1 MTEIVTITPNPAVD
15 VSTSVDRIVPIAKLR
30 GIGQR
35 RDPGGGG
42 INVARVV
49 KRLGGDATAL
59 YPVGGLTGDLL
70 RQLLDQEGVTSL
82 TFPIAGETRQDFFVS
97 EISTGQPYR
106 FILPGPPL
114 AESEWQKCL
123 SMLSALEP
131 FPRFVV
137 ASGSLP
143 GGVPDD
149 FYARVAR
156 IAKQRGAKMIL
167 DTSGPALVAA
177 VAEGVELVK
186 PNLREMRELV
196 GREPSDA
203 AEWEAA
209 ARTLAESGKAAIVAL
224 TMGHLGAAL
233 VTRDRVLLAEP
244 LAITPVSAV
253 GAGDSFL
260 GALVCGLA
268 SGAAL
273 EDCFRRAVAAG
284 AAALLNPGTGLCRP
298 HDVQRLAEQ
307 VVLSTAIQSSRPE
320 ASGILPRAS
329 AFRD

>member
-1 MTEIVTITPNPAVD
+1 MTTILTITANPAVD
-15 VSTSVDRIVPIAKLR
+15 VSTSVDKIVPVAKLR

-49 KRLGGDATAL
+49 KRLGGNAIAL
-59 YPVGGLTGDLL
+59 FPVGGLTGDLL
-70 RQLLDQEGVTSL
+70 QQLLDREGVESL

-114 AESEWQKCL
+114 AESEWQRCL
-123 SMLSALEP
+123 AMLSALEP

-149 FYARVAR
+149 FYARVASIVR
-156 IAKQRGAKMIL
+156 QRGARMIL

-209 ARTLAESGKAAIVAL
+209 ARTLVRSGKAATVAL

-233 VTRDRVLLAEP
+233 VTSDRVLRARP

-260 GALVCGLA
+260 GALVHGLA
-268 SGAAL
+268 SGADL
-273 EDCFRRAVAAG
+273 EHCFRQAVAAG
-284 AAALLNPGTGLCRP
+284 AAALLNPGTELCRP
-298 HDVQRLAEQ
+298 DDVKRLAAQ
-307 VVLSTAIQSSRPE
+307 VTLATAI
-320 ASGILPRAS
+320 
-329 AFRD
+329 

>member
-1 MTEIVTITPNPAVD
+1 MTNIVTITPNPAVD
-15 VSTSVDRIVPIAKLR
+15 VSTSVDRIVPVSKLR

-42 INVARVV
+42 INVARVIR
-49 KRLGGDATAL
+49 RLGGIASAL

-70 RQLLDQEGVTSL
+70 RQLLDKEDVASW

-106 FILPGPPL
+106 FILPGPKL
-114 AESEWQKCL
+114 AQGEWQRCL
-123 SMLSALEP
+123 ALLSDTTP

-149 FYARVAR
+149 FYAR
-156 IAKQRGAKMIL
+156 IAKIVKQRGGAMIL
-167 DTSGPALVAA
+167 DTSGPALAAA

-186 PNLREMRELV
+186 PNLHEMRELV
-196 GREPSDA
+196 GCEPSTA

-209 ARTLAESGKAAIVAL
+209 AKTLVRSGKAATVAL
-224 TMGHLGAAL
+224 TMGHLGAVL
-233 VTRDRVLLAEP
+233 VTRDRVLRAEA
-244 LAITPVSAV
+244 LAIKPISAV

-268 SGAAL
+268 SGADL
-273 EDCFRRAVAAG
+273 ESCFRQAVAAG
-284 AAALLNPGTGLCRP
+284 AAALLNPGTGLCLP
-298 HDVQRLAEQ
+298 GDVKRLAEQ
-307 VVLSTAIQSSRPE
+307 VMLTAV
-320 ASGILPRAS
+320 
-329 AFRD
+329 

>member
-1 MTEIVTITPNPAVD
+1 MTEILTITPNPAVD
-15 VSTSVDRIVPIAKLR
+15 VSTSVDRIIPVVKLR

-49 KRLGGDATAL
+49 KRLGGNATAL

-70 RQLLDQEGVTSL
+70 RQLLDKEGIESL
-82 TFPIAGETRQDFFVS
+82 TFPIAGETRQDFFVR
-97 EISTGQPYR
+97 EISTSQPYR

-114 AESEWQKCL
+114 AENEWQTCL
-123 SMLSALEP
+123 AMLSALQP
-131 FPRFVV
+131 FPSFVV

-143 GGVPDD
+143 AGVPDD

-156 IAKQRGAKMIL
+156 IVKRREAKMIL

-177 VAEGVELVK
+177 VAEGIELVK

-196 GREPSDA
+196 GHEPSDA

-209 ARTLAESGKAAIVAL
+209 AKTLVRSGKAAIVAL

-233 VTRDRVLLAEP
+233 VTSQQVLRAEP
-244 LAITPVSAV
+244 LAIAPVGAV

-268 SGAAL
+268 SGAGL
-273 EDCFRRAVAAG
+273 EHCFRQAVAAG
-284 AAALLNPGTGLCRP
+284 AAALLNLGTELCRP
-298 HDVQRLAEQ
+298 EDVKRLAEQ
-307 VVLSTAIQSSRPE
+307 VILSTAV
-320 ASGILPRAS
+320 
-329 AFRD
+329 